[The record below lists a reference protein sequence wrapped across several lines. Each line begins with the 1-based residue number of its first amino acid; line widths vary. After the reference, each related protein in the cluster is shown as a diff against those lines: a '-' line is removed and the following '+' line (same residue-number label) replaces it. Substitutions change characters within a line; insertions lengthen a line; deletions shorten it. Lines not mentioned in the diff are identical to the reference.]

1 MPPPPPLLEPCPP
14 GLVARCLVYADVRLL
29 HIPMTY
35 RTNRYVLD
43 LAVVGM
49 LWTVDL
55 DMSSSIDQWALLSY
69 TIFLGV
75 PFGTSFKAMLAV
87 HLEQNG
93 AFNADVL
100 FFPHIAA
107 IACLT
112 LGVLARVYAYIDR
125 KVKQRQKRRSALI
138 LVLVSLPILVAAGYV
153 SFLWIMFLRVA
164 WGKPTNTFLGEDD
177 HNYSAGIFA
186 LAPDGNWLKAMAP
199 IWILF
204 GGWVLCLNIGVW
216 RAYCAEATTILGHP
230 ASYSIQKRM
239 ANYAPLLGVVVAAV
253 SMTRNLDYRSI
264 HTPSGLAVCI
274 PMVVF
279 ELLALVNL
287 VAVGVRALL
296 YKRIS
301 PPPAELVA
309 GSPMKAPVLHLQLQN
324 GEGQRFGA
332 RGGTA
337 LADRSLVSTQVRVS
351 GEGGGSN
358 EVSAGAHTD
367 GNAITTKN
375 RAPPSSATPAS
386 PSVATMSASSSPG
399 GSSVAGGSPSQG
411 GTIASDHTSL
421 DISVRDSGETNRSDL
436 EESIVLEDSNSML
449 AAGQQAISRLA
460 NSMGSARISNG
471 GGMASEPHSQM
482 SICSWGN
489 GTTMMSMAD
498 FAGAPRASSNLSD
511 LFKSSKPLTQPSG
524 GGLVLRRNGSK
535 NTALANRE
543 SAVSITSGAGTDMFA
558 EGGGRSIANTS
569 IGGSIGGGTDTMG
582 TTISLPGETGGIAG
596 VRLSSR
602 LVKLGM
608 RVFVDAQYADPHAG
622 LYGDTVSCDGMLGIV
637 EKCDNSETCK
647 CKLADGRSQ
656 WIQCTAL
663 TQISDGIDA
672 TRLEALSGT
681 QNISQILRNLSTQ
694 IGSVVAV
701 SPTLER
707 LAMAVIA
714 NEPDNARE
722 ICAALRS
729 GEIDTLIDGKGL
741 LHAATEHNLLEIV
754 TILLTA
760 GAGPNLRDDEENTP
774 LHWAFI
780 TKGHA
785 DGAAVAASLIDA
797 GANLD
802 AVNQSGLTP
811 LHIAAGKG
819 HLVGTEILIALSCQV
834 DVPSLAQNETPI
846 FYAMKALATEI
857 IKLLVEQGACNINA
871 CDGDGDTPLHLSF
884 YIARRLPEFIQV
896 SEYLIEHGAN
906 AAAINQQGVS
916 AIDSCPDEYR
926 ERIKEK
932 FVAVAVAKLMTAPSG
947 TADFNVGDR
956 VRLRFASTEPKHG
969 YQGVNP
975 DDTLIVRA
983 IDRSTGIV
991 KVSFVD
997 PSILLIFD
1005 VDELCAVFDTSG
1017 VMLTTSSSQDLSLN
1031 MFDSNR
1037 ETFWQSD
1044 GARGEHWVLIE
1055 MPDLVELLAL
1065 EVLPHRGGVAFIPKK
1080 IEVQTAEQQGSLR
1093 TQVTSQTTTY
1103 GWTAL
1108 VPAHQSNGL
1117 PARYIKLVIRTCH
1130 EGGINCRIA
1139 GLRMLFRR
1147 NQQDVWA
1154 PSLSPT
1160 VPFDPLQWEDL
1171 CKGEESG
1178 KLLKSRYRLGRK
1190 IAQGGF
1196 GVTYMATDED
1206 CLNEQVVIKFLH
1218 RLPGL
1223 ALFRSEARR
1232 LLELDHP
1239 QIPKLKAYFE
1249 LKDEEHPDDHSRSK
1263 FTMVMEMVH
1272 GRNLVELMD
1281 DEGPWQDGA
1290 VYNMIISL
1298 LSILSHVH
1306 RKGVIHRD
1314 IKAANVMRRERDG
1327 VFFLVD
1333 FGACTYETDERS
1345 QKLIGTPGYM
1355 APEAHAGNSCC
1366 ESDLFGLGALGL
1378 FMLKGQQPSRLVD
1391 KAQPSMP
1398 YDYVLMQLR
1407 ESQAISDCTLALL
1420 RALLQ
1425 NSPHVRRSE
1434 LEALALDLSGQ
1445 HSATA

>member
-1 MPPPPPLLEPCPP
+1 M
-14 GLVARCLVYADVRLL
+14 V
-29 HIPMTY
+29 I
-35 RTNRYVLD
+35 
-43 LAVVGM
+43 

-55 DMSSSIDQWALLSY
+55 DVSSSVDQWALLCY

-87 HLEQNG
+87 HLETPG
-93 AFNADVL
+93 AFSTDVL
-100 FFPHIAA
+100 YFPHIAA
-107 IACLT
+107 VACLT
-112 LGVLARVYAYIDR
+112 LGVLARIYTNVYR
-125 KVKQRQKRRSALI
+125 KAKQRRQHPALLIGAVSVPVLASAAYF
-138 LVLVSLPILVAAGYV
+138 V
-153 SFLWIMFLRVA
+153 FLWVMFLRVVWLQA
-164 WGKPTNTFLGEDD
+164 ASGSADLGEYD
-177 HNYSAGIFA
+177 HDYESGIFV
-186 LAPDGNWLKAMAP
+186 LAPDGNWIKVLTP
-199 IWILF
+199 VWLLF
-204 GGWVLCLNIGVW
+204 GGWLLSLNIGVW
-216 RAYCAEATTILGHP
+216 RAYCAEPTTVLGHP
-230 ASYSIQKRM
+230 ASYSIQKRV
-239 ANYAPLLGVVVAAV
+239 ANYAPVLGVVVSTIA
-253 SMTRNLDYRSI
+253 MTRNLDYRSV
-264 HTPSGLAVCI
+264 HSPSGLAVCT
-274 PMVVF
+274 PMAVCEV
-279 ELLALVNL
+279 LAFANL
-287 VAVGVRALL
+287 VAVGLRAAF
-296 YKRIS
+296 YKRKY
-301 PPPAELVA
+301 PPPGGGGGGGGEPDAPAHME
-309 GSPMKAPVLHLQLQN
+309 APVLQLQN
-324 GEGQRFGA
+324 SSHAGHADAKRKKVGRSHTSGA
-332 RGGTA
+332 AADSTVSNTGA
-337 LADRSLVSTQVRVS
+337 L
-351 GEGGGSN
+351 
-358 EVSAGAHTD
+358 
-367 GNAITTKN
+367 
-375 RAPPSSATPAS
+375 SSAAS
-386 PSVATMSASSSPG
+386 SVANSSPG
-399 GSSVAGGSPSQG
+399 GSPLSQG
-411 GTIASDHTSL
+411 GAIIASDHTSM
-421 DISVRDSGETNRSDL
+421 DMSIRDSGETNHSDL
-436 EESIVLEDSNSML
+436 EDSIVLEDTSP
-449 AAGQQAISRLA
+449 AYGGQSAISRLA
-460 NSMGSARISNG
+460 NSMGSGPSSNGLGSGYSGRVIGG

-482 SICSWGN
+482 SIGSWGN
-489 GTTMMSMAD
+489 GTTMSMAD
-498 FAGAPRASSNLSD
+498 FNNFAGAPRASSNLSN
-511 LFKSSKPLTQPSG
+511 LFKSSKPLIQPSG
-524 GGLVLRRNGSK
+524 GGVVLRRNSSK
-535 NTALANRE
+535 NTELVNRQ
-543 SAVSITSGAGTDMFA
+543 SAVSITSGTTDMFA
-558 EGGGRSIANTS
+558 EGRSIVNTS
-569 IGGSIGGGTDTMG
+569 IGGSIGGGSDTMG
-582 TTISLPGETGGIAG
+582 TTISLPGEGGAIAG
-596 VRLSSR
+596 VRLSSAR
-602 LVKLGM
+602 VKLGM
-608 RVFVDAQYADPHAG
+608 RVFVDAEYADPHAG
-622 LYGDTVSCDGMLGIV
+622 LYGDTVACDGMLGIV
-637 EKCDNSETCK
+637 EKCDDSETCK
-647 CKLADGRSQ
+647 CKLSDGRSQ

-663 TQISDGIDA
+663 TEISDGIDP
-672 TRLEALSGT
+672 TQLEALSGT
-681 QNISQILRNLSTQ
+681 QNMSQILRNLSTQ
-694 IGSVVAV
+694 IGAVVTV

-714 NEPDNARE
+714 NKPDNARE
-722 ICAALRS
+722 ICAALHP

-754 TILLTA
+754 TILVTA
-760 GAGPNLRDDEENTP
+760 GASPNLRDDEENTP

-785 DGAAVAASLIDA
+785 DGAAVAAALIDA

-846 FYAMKALATEI
+846 FYAMKSLATEI
-857 IKLLVEQGACNINA
+857 IKLLVEQGACNVNA

-906 AAAINQQGVS
+906 AAAINQQGAS

-947 TADFNVGDR
+947 TAEFNVGDR
-956 VRLRFASTEPKHG
+956 VRLRVASTEPKHG

-983 IDRSTGIV
+983 IDRSTGVV

-997 PSILLIFD
+997 PSILLVFE

-1017 VMLTTSSSQDLSLN
+1017 VMLTTSSNQGLSLN

-1080 IEVQTAEQQGSLR
+1080 IEVQTAEQAGSMR
-1093 TQVTSQTTTY
+1093 TLVTSQTTTY

-1139 GLRMLFRR
+1139 GLRMYFRR

-1154 PSLSPT
+1154 PSLSPI
-1160 VPFDPLQWEDL
+1160 VPFDPLRWEDL
-1171 CKGEESG
+1171 SQGEESG

-1249 LKDEEHPDDHSRSK
+1249 LKDEEHPDDPSRSK

-1281 DEGPWQDGA
+1281 DEGQWQDDA

-1314 IKAANVMRRERDG
+1314 IKAANVMRRDRDG

-1333 FGACTYETDERS
+1333 FGACTYETDERQ

-1391 KAQPSMP
+1391 KAQPNLP
-1398 YDYVLMQLR
+1398 YEYVLMQLR
-1407 ESQAISDCTLALL
+1407 ESQAISDRTLALL

-1425 NSPHVRRSE
+1425 ISPHVRRGE
-1434 LEALALDLSGQ
+1434 LEALALDLGQ
-1445 HSATA
+1445 REVSA